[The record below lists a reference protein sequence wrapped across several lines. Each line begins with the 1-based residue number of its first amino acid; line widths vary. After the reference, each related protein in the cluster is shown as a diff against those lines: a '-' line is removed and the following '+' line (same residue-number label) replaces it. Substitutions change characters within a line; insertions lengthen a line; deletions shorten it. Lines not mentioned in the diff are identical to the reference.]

1 MIENLFLTTKD
12 KDAILNNITII
23 IDSREQSNRHIVEYF
38 NEKGISYD
46 VSKLEVGDYSFKL
59 RNALGS
65 GLDFSFE
72 REFAIERKNSL
83 EELSGNFTTDRLRFE
98 KEFMSAKC
106 RGTALSLV
114 VEDASINNVFDGTY
128 NTQYNKKSFIAS
140 ILSYKYRYGVDF
152 NFVNKDDMGRFIFL
166 SSYYFLREKLK

>member
-1 MIENLFLTTKD
+1 MIDNLFLTTKD
-12 KDAILNNITII
+12 KDAILNGITII
-23 IDSREQSNRHIVEYF
+23 VDSREQSNRHIIDYF
-38 NEKGISYD
+38 NEKKISYD

-59 RNALGS
+59 NNALSS
-65 GLDFSFE
+65 GFDFSFE

-83 EELSGNFTTDRLRFE
+83 EELSSNFTTDRLRFE

-106 RGTALSLV
+106 RGTTLSLV
-114 VEDASINNVFDGTY
+114 VESTSLNDVFTGNY

-152 NFVNKDDMGRFIFL
+152 NFVNKEDMGRFIFL
-166 SSYYFLREKLK
+166 SSYYYLREKLK